1 MKAGSHFYRWGRR
14 SVAPLA
20 LAAAV
25 ALAAPLRPARAD
37 FIQTMASGVYQS
49 TDGRTKVVVS
59 TRPNA
64 QGLFVMIGPAVT
76 PQEFNIETFPA
87 EGSKHVFIKFDGEA
101 QPPVYSEA
109 IINKKS
115 YKISGNVTIGIG
127 PHTIVSIDNNNPYLT
142 VSTEATSQLEQPAV
156 IGFSGLNEVVR
167 EKGNPAMLLAANQLD
182 PDVAR
187 VIRPYIVEGDEL
199 LLNGKPVTTPTIGTF
214 IKPENE
220 CLNPGFFVLSAAQ
233 TQKIRSTKSQDQRL
247 KLIETFLLE
256 NKKSDPLRDYLVL
269 KADKKS
275 AILLNIR
282 EKNIRQLYALSK
294 SQKLCVIADVL

>member
-1 MKAGSHFYRWGRR
+1 VKAGLAFYRWRHR
-14 SVAPLA
+14 AAAALT

-25 ALAAPLRPARAD
+25 ALAPLQAAHGD

-49 TDGRTKVVVS
+49 DDGRTKVIVS
-59 TRPNA
+59 TEEKVR
-64 QGLFVMIGPAVT
+64 GLFVMIGPAVA
-76 PQEFNIETFPA
+76 PQEFNIETFPVD
-87 EGSKHVFIKFDGEA
+87 GSKHVFIKFDDEA

-127 PHTIVSIDNNNPYLT
+127 PHTIVGIDNNNPYLT

-182 PDVAR
+182 PEVAR
-187 VIRPYIVEGDEL
+187 IIRPYIVEGDEL
-199 LLNGKPVTTPTIGTF
+199 TLNGKSVTTPTIGTF
-214 IKPENE
+214 VKPENE

-233 TQKIRSTKSQDQRL
+233 TQKIRSTKAQDQRL

-256 NKKSDPLRDYLVL
+256 NKKSDPLHDYLVL

-294 SQKLCVIADVL
+294 SQKLCVIADVM